1 MIKSSITTIV
11 TIIFFIPIVAI
22 LAVQHVVPDFVQDVI
37 HYIAHDEVG
46 SKVGGRVE
54 KAAGKKVCD
63 IHSVHRRNLM
73 QCQKKF

>member
-46 SKVGGRVE
+46 WKVGGRVE

-63 IHSVHRRNLM
+63 IIGEILGNARRN
-73 QCQKKF
+73 FR